1 MIYNITNATKGA
13 QLASSAKV
21 ASNFFSRLFGLMLK
35 KNIGDEEALIFYQA
49 PSIHTFFM
57 RFPIDILFLG
67 RQMKVKRI
75 VYALRPWRLS
85 VCRGADTTIELSSGK
100 IRQTK
105 VEVGDQIE
113 ITPQSKL
120 Y

>member
-1 MIYNITNATKGA
+1 MLYNIKNVTKGTK
-13 QLASSAKV
+13 LASSAKV
-21 ASNFFSRLFGLMLK
+21 ASNFSSRLFGLMFK
-35 KNIGDEEALIFYQA
+35 KNIRDEEALIFYQA

-75 VYALRPWRLS
+75 VCGLRPWRLS
-85 VCRGADTTIELSSGK
+85 VCWGASTTIELPSGK

-105 VEVGDQIE
+105 VQVGDK
-113 ITPQSKL
+113 ITIISQSQS
-120 Y
+120 